1 MSTARVAYSAMKAM
15 VRRIDIDI
23 RASLSG
29 HRARQIFLSTYYRS
43 RGAGAYKRSVKAA
56 LGGVAAV
63 QRHAGNRVWLAEA
76 GAPEAIASMIE
87 AAVEQGIGASS
98 MRACDACNAP
108 RKLR

>member
-23 RASLSG
+23 RESLSG
-29 HRARQIFLSTYYRS
+29 RRARQIFSSNYYRS
-43 RGAGAYKRSVKAA
+43 RGARAYKRCVKAA

-63 QRHAGNRVWLAEA
+63 HRHAGNRVWLAEA

-108 RKLR
+108 RKFR

>member
-29 HRARQIFLSTYYRS
+29 RRACQIFLFIYYRS
-43 RGAGAYKRSVKAA
+43 RGAGAYKRRVKAA

-108 RKLR
+108 CKLQ

>member
-76 GAPEAIASMIE
+76 GAPEAIASTIE

-98 MRACDACNAP
+98 KRACDACSAP

>member
-1 MSTARVAYSAMKAM
+1 M
-15 VRRIDIDI
+15 
-23 RASLSG
+23 
-29 HRARQIFLSTYYRS
+29 
-43 RGAGAYKRSVKAA
+43 
-56 LGGVAAV
+56 